1 MPNAF
6 LLCPDTDTKLRRQHT
21 FQTSVTNDTTRF
33 VINENAAFEDETRPE
48 GHSSV
53 VESFA
58 VAWKTSGV
66 HAIHCSINAVK
77 KVMRHFPTAC
87 SCVHAYVMAYAESIR
102 RREQMLTHEDLHS
115 VMS

>member
-1 MPNAF
+1 M
-6 LLCPDTDTKLRRQHT
+6 QHT
-21 FQTSVTNDTTRF
+21 FQTSVPNDATMF
-33 VINENAAFEDETRPE
+33 VINENAAFDDETRLE
-48 GHSSV
+48 GYSSV

-77 KVMRHFPTAC
+77 KVMRHFATAC

-102 RREQMLTHEDLHS
+102 RREQMLTHQD
-115 VMS
+115 